1 MNLLHIEKI
10 CWILSSCLT
19 SSPYLTIKSYL
30 QTLRKY
36 RKITRLKLKIVNSYG
51 KPLSPMI
58 LILIGFCLDLNTI
71 TFGPKAA
78 IFTKALGS

>member
-19 SSPYLTIKSYL
+19 SSPYLTMKSYL
-30 QTLRKY
+30 IQTLRFY
-36 RKITRLKLKIVNSYG
+36 KITNAKLKANTYG

-58 LILIGFCLDLNTI
+58 LIFIGFCLDLNTI

-78 IFTKALGS
+78 IFTKALGF